1 MKKVLGLILAGFLYA
16 SVYASITIPR
26 STDSWCVGSD
36 GYEVCVDSSGNL
48 IATTDD
54 NQDLGTSTY
63 EWQDGYFDGTIYAD
77 AISLTGSIT
86 QTGGLNITGDSDLDG
101 ALTVNESSADVNTRI
116 EGNGDANLF
125 FVDAG
130 TDRVGIGTA
139 TPAVLFDVDGVIN
152 ATQMTINEA
161 GADLDSRIEG
171 DTDANLLYTDAGNDR
186 VGVGTG
192 TPATLLDVD
201 GVLSATSFIMNEVG
215 GDLDSR
221 IEGDTDANLFYTN
234 AGDDR
239 VGIGTNAP
247 ATLLDVDGVFS
258 STSFIINEVGADLDS
273 RIEGDTDANLFYTD
287 GGNDR
292 VGLGTATPATKL
304 DVQGNITA
312 NAADPAVILDG
323 STASDTD
330 FWIGL
335 TADEGGDDN
344 DLFQIGDG
352 TTAGSNVHLTITTDG
367 DVGLGQVTPS
377 AKIDAVESLAAATGN
392 EIAYELNYTTNKA
405 SSGNDTGLFI
415 GMTNTA
421 SPGTSLP
428 LDIQVD
434 AGTVFSVNEAGNTTV
449 AGTLGVTSTSTLAAT
464 DIVGTTT
471 IQGAVTVNESGA
483 DVDFR
488 VEGDTNANMLVVDA
502 GDDTVSIGGGTG
514 VKEILTATAALDF
527 PSITT
532 LIDAD
537 LTIAVTGAA
546 VGDACHLGLPAAPEG
561 NIAFNCFVSATDTVT
576 VRAHNYTAG
585 SLDPAS
591 ATYRVVTFGY

>member
-546 VGDACHLGLPAAPEG
+546 VGDACHLGLPAAPTG